1 MKEIQK
7 YLQET
12 LSVTKVTED
21 YTFQDV
27 RPRIVCNDGESV
39 SIQAGRFLYSSP
51 REDGLKSYSEIEAG
65 FPSVAPPDSWLE
77 YAEDHANLIGTVYAF
92 MPIEI
97 AQEFI
102 DAHGGIDWD
111 KSLEVI

>member
-1 MKEIQK
+1 MNEIQK

-12 LSVTKVTED
+12 LKVTKTGNYE
-21 YTFQDV
+21 FQEV
-27 RPRIVCNDGESV
+27 RPKIVCNDGESV
-39 SIQAGRFLYSSP
+39 SIQAGSALYSSP
-51 REDGLKSYSEIEAG
+51 RADGLKNYSAVEAG
-65 FPSVAPPDSWLE
+65 FPAVEPSATWEE
-77 YAEDHANLIGTVYAF
+77 YAEDWENPTSTVYAF

-111 KSLEVI
+111 KSLEAH